1 MYLLCRN
8 NDFVIY
14 KFNDKRT
21 ALKYAQELRQ
31 IYPNVN
37 YYVKEVKNKKT
48 STQAQFIVR
57 WKEQNKMKI
66 RKNKNTITTQIK
78 RSELLSKLRCLGG
91 SSWCSKEKFNTDL
104 ALKKVNTAIADLL
117 SHQNLYGFYP
127 DRDYEVKLT
136 KRQMDLMFV
145 FYSYINDG
153 RFNDAYHEL
162 WDSIEKLWETY
173 GEDDYLAY
181 DELVAIYGLL
191 FTFKLAVELAEL
203 KTSNQNI
210 KEELENA
217 KLRLNILEY
226 EEAEEQRALAKL
238 FEERIDT
245 ESNLFLGDYEDRIIK
260 DLLSG
265 TLKINELCFAERTG
279 NKSFYIFALRFARDS
294 KNNEEYKQVLE
305 LLQSDINHLSEGRL
319 KENLA
324 SVYDGYKDYLNIL
337 DDNADVVQIDI
348 EKEFNQMVK
357 DYNQPPE
364 NISINPLEIEAVDGL
379 IKQNETSEMEKA
391 MMLTQEIKQ
400 NLQKVLTNN
409 MIAKELD
416 NQWYMNNAK
425 QY

>member
-1 MYLLCRN
+1 
-8 NDFVIY
+8 
-14 KFNDKRT
+14 
-21 ALKYAQELRQ
+21 
-31 IYPNVN
+31 
-37 YYVKEVKNKKT
+37 
-48 STQAQFIVR
+48 
-57 WKEQNKMKI
+57 MKI
-66 RKNKNTITTQIK
+66 RKSKNTITSPIKITTQIK
-78 RSELLSKLRCLGG
+78 RSELLSKLSFIGG
-91 SSWCSKEKFNTDL
+91 STWCKEEDFDTDWT
-104 ALKKVNTAIADLL
+104 LKEVKTAIFDLL
-117 SHQNLYGFYP
+117 SYQNLYGFYP

-136 KRQMDLMFV
+136 KRQMDLMFA
-145 FYSYINDG
+145 FYSYIDKEK
-153 RFNDAYHEL
+153 FNDAYHEL
-162 WDSIEKLWETY
+162 WESIEKSWETY
-173 GEDDYLAY
+173 SEDDYLAY

-319 KENLA
+319 KEKLVR
-324 SVYDGYKDYLNIL
+324 VYDIYKEDSNKS
-337 DDNADVVQIDI
+337 DDNADVVQIDV
-348 EKEFNQMVK
+348 EKEFNQMVE
-357 DYNQPPE
+357 DYNQSSE

-409 MIAKELD
+409 MIAKELA
-416 NQWYMNNAK
+416 NQ
-425 QY
+425 